1 MEMRSRMLPRRLVAT
16 TDVPAGAADPQ
27 VNPLGMNLQALLAAA
42 RTGSHLVDRG
52 HMLTLALQRPSGSQV
67 ALAQEQIL

>member
-1 MEMRSRMLPRRLVAT
+1 
-16 TDVPAGAADPQ
+16 